1 MKKKILLLITGLSLS
16 FLICAQALFVPTG
29 TNGVGISANNNV
41 GIGTSTP
48 GAKLEVSGD
57 IFGSLDNSVITVK
70 DDNIGLVKKW
80 ADSGVW
86 AVGYNYCHRFGKW
99 STASLIGNVSSGSFT
114 EQMRIANNGNV
125 GIGTT
130 NPIDRLE
137 ISGGNI
143 IVNRPS
149 NKVDRNGISELSAF
163 EINNSFT
170 PGQTG
175 YVKVFYPSYNNL
187 LFGADYDG
195 NIGGVQPNIQFGKRD
210 QPFLTVVNNG
220 GYAGNIGIGT
230 TNPDEKLTV
239 NGVIHAKEVKVDL
252 SGALADFVFKPD
264 YKLISLPQVEQFVK
278 ANNHLPQMPS
288 ANEVAKN
295 GLSMGEM
302 QNKLLQ
308 KVEELTLYAIQQN
321 KKIVEQDKK
330 NNELELELNTLK
342 KVVANEIV
350 GRK

>member
-1 MKKKILLLITGLSLS
+1 MKKKILLLITSLSLS
-16 FLICAQALFVPTG
+16 LLVGAQTLFVPTG

-41 GIGTSTP
+41 GVGTSTP

-57 IFGSLDNSVITVK
+57 IFGSLDNSVITIK

-86 AVGYNYCHRFGKW
+86 AVGYNYCHRFGRW

-114 EQMRIANNGNV
+114 EQMRIANNGYVGIGTTNPGSKLVIADGNNGVSINSGDVSGLGFNRNVSDGAIYNPNLSGWQFSARDERFSLEGYNGAAHNLLNVLKNGNV

-130 NPIDRLE
+130 NP
-137 ISGGNI
+137 
-143 IVNRPS
+143 
-149 NKVDRNGISELSAF
+149 
-163 EINNSFT
+163 
-170 PGQTG
+170 
-175 YVKVFYPSYNNL
+175 
-187 LFGADYDG
+187 
-195 NIGGVQPNIQFGKRD
+195 D
-210 QPFLTVVNNG
+210 Q
-220 GYAGNIGIGT
+220 
-230 TNPDEKLTV
+230 KLTV
-239 NGVIHAKEVKVDL
+239 KGKIHAEEIIIDL
-252 SGALADFVFKPD
+252 AVPADYVFKPN
-264 YKLISLPQVEQFVK
+264 YKLMPLHQVEQFVK
-278 ANNHLPQMPS
+278 TNSHLPEIPS
-288 ANEVAKN
+288 TNEITKN

-321 KKIVEQDKK
+321 KKIVEQEKK

-342 KVVANEIV
+342 KVVANEIA